1 MVEQIRAVLSGRES
15 RGDKA
20 RQVAERI
27 RKSGNYR
34 WVGIYDV
41 TLAEISVVGWSGPD
55 APKHTHF
62 PATQGLCG
70 AAVAAGQTIVVGD
83 VTKDP
88 RYLTT
93 LGNTRSEMIV
103 LVHHLTTGKVCGL
116 IDVESEQVNAF
127 TAADSRRFEE
137 YASAISTLWKS

>member
-1 MVEQIRAVLSGRES
+1 MIEQIRAVLSGQES

-20 RQVAERI
+20 RKIADRI
-27 RKSGNYR
+27 RESGNYR
-34 WVGIYDV
+34 WVGVYDV
-41 TLAEISVVGWSGPD
+41 TPAEISVVGWSGPS

-70 AAVAAGQTIVVGD
+70 AAVAAGQTIIVGD

-103 LVHHLTTGKVCGL
+103 LVHHPTTDKVCGL

-127 TAADSRRFEE
+127 TAADRGRFEE